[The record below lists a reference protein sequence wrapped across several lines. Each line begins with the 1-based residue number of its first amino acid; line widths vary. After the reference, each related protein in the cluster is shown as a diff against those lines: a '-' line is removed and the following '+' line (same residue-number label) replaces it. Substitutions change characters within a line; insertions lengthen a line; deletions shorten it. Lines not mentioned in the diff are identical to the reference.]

1 MRWALFAALLLF
13 EVVFLKSNAAWARWG
28 RARWWVRL
36 LVSGLVVAYALGL
49 FLAGQVRRGGSM
61 DGVILFGVI
70 FCLAWVGIFVARQTY
85 RRD

>member
-1 MRWALFAALLLF
+1 MRWGLFAALLLF

-49 FLAGQVRRGGSM
+49 FLAGQVGRGGSVT
-61 DGVILFGVI
+61 GVALFGAI
-70 FCLAWVGIFVARQTY
+70 FCLVWLGIFVVTRAY
-85 RRD
+85 RRE